1 MESTDSSDR
10 FPAMLLVGNGK
21 KRPHDRDGAKEKR
34 TFRVTKASILDDVKD
49 FLPRLAQ
56 ANCDLETEM
65 MKKPASS
72 FDVEQVE
79 EGKQAVEMNIL
90 VLPVDDEEKLSVNSE
105 DEAQPKAKQLIVE
118 LSSDGSKPPNAKL
131 A

>member
-1 MESTDSSDR
+1 
-10 FPAMLLVGNGK
+10 
-21 KRPHDRDGAKEKR
+21 
-34 TFRVTKASILDDVKD
+34 
-49 FLPRLAQ
+49 
-56 ANCDLETEM
+56 M

-79 EGKQAVEMNIL
+79 EGKQAVEMVGTKTFLNINFGYEKGIHWLQNIL